1 MTYITWC
8 TFQMTCTKTLQK
20 HILTRKR
27 PTVNLNLTWGVYV
40 NNATYDIDSFAFALY
55 YKDITLQLQ
64 RRVLLRIICNFA
76 FFQNVLSIL
85 TPISS
90 VHFKCNM
97 EISQRTFKFLLK
109 KNFDLKTMSTVLFV
123 SKSVPRG
130 PYKRM

>member
-64 RRVLLRIICNFA
+64 RRVLLRIICNFS

-97 EISQRTFKFLLK
+97 EISQRTFIFLFFL
-109 KNFDLKTMSTVLFV
+109 NFDLKTMSTVLFV

>member
-1 MTYITWC
+1 MPPTTLIHSLLRYT
-8 TFQMTCTKTLQK
+8 TK
-20 HILTRKR
+20 ILRY
-27 PTVNLNLTWGVYV
+27 N
-40 NNATYDIDSFAFALY
+40 
-55 YKDITLQLQ
+55 YKDGFS
-64 RRVLLRIICNFA
+64 VRIICNYS